1 MQLQLA
7 GSEQVPTACP
17 HPGQERPRP
26 RAALKEW
33 DLCPQTGQRKG
44 FEGTEGKEAGVS
56 MHPRQDRLAEGG
68 WRRPPPISWG
78 RLRAP
83 RPPASGLGLKGTA
96 LPTRWP
102 LAPELTRAL
111 REVSLPARP
120 SPPAAPSFSASVTIL
135 RPLSWAPWLKR
146 HSAHSNLPT
155 RPCPGPQVVRVRG
168 ECEILEWLPEAL
180 PEPRAGGHIPQGLP
194 GLCLPLLRGIRPPP
208 QEGWAGSGGGHWARV
223 LQAGRPVLQ
232 GAT

>member
-1 MQLQLA
+1 
-7 GSEQVPTACP
+7 
-17 HPGQERPRP
+17 
-26 RAALKEW
+26 
-33 DLCPQTGQRKG
+33 
-44 FEGTEGKEAGVS
+44 
-56 MHPRQDRLAEGG
+56 MHPRQERLAEGG

-83 RPPASGLGLKGTA
+83 RPPASGLGLQGTA
-96 LPTRWP
+96 LPTRRP

-135 RPLSWAPWLKR
+135 GPLSWAPWLKR

-223 LQAGRPVLQ
+223 LQVGRPVLQ